1 MPKSQLG
8 GILYIFPPG
17 STALFQYFIIILLEQ
32 CATGN
37 PVPVD
42 NNKKHCAAIT
52 PIMPGQTSTSEW
64 RLIRTTNEGDWM
76 K

>member
-1 MPKSQLG
+1 MYIEIENINKAFIKLLSKRTSFLKELAPK
-8 GILYIFPPG
+8 
-17 STALFQYFIIILLEQ
+17 
-32 CATGN
+32 N
-37 PVPVD
+37 N